1 MSEYID
7 IDIALN
13 NLDSNKY
20 GVKLNQEEVKDR
32 FEEVYSYLDNQPT
45 VDVVPAIHAHW
56 IVKGDDDMDNEMYHC
71 SNCKHEEFF
80 DSYYD
85 QEKYPFC
92 PSCGAKID
100 ERVDE

>member
-32 FEEVYSYLDNQPT
+32 FEEVYIYLDNQPT
-45 VDVVPAIHAHW
+45 VDVAPVVHAHW
-56 IVKGDDDMDNEMYHC
+56 ISDPDYPSHTIC
-71 SNCKHEEFF
+71 SNCKNWINM
-80 DSYYD
+80 YQLLNY
-85 QEKYPFC
+85 C
-92 PSCGAKID
+92 PNCGAKMD
-100 ERVDE
+100 ERVSK